1 LLPDRHYLLNLYL
14 CKAWAISWP
23 RLNSIGLDSFF
34 GKCDFIALTP
44 FSLCFSYLHLVH
56 CRYIRA
62 STVVQPHALVL
73 FAAEMAVAP
82 LEPVPQEYVEVDLD
96 DEDAAPIPK
105 PEGGSALFSE
115 PEKPVAVVLDR
126 WLRFQTTAVEA
137 AQLYCLRERLA
148 ATFAYKVK
156 RCLLA
161 FRVKPMVR
169 FCFTALSVGLPFAFS
184 IGFTLFCP

>member
-1 LLPDRHYLLNLYL
+1 
-14 CKAWAISWP
+14 
-23 RLNSIGLDSFF
+23 
-34 GKCDFIALTP
+34 
-44 FSLCFSYLHLVH
+44 
-56 CRYIRA
+56 
-62 STVVQPHALVL
+62 VVQPHALVL

-156 RCLLA
+156 RRLLA
-161 FRVKPMVR
+161 ISAKPMLR
-169 FCFTALSVGLPFAFS
+169 LCFTALPSECLQHYSTLSRLRTLLPFVDPSLCCTSCCSS
-184 IGFTLFCP
+184 ILVQLCRLCPVSQRLKLKPATILNTKPVDSSSLPSPCLTWFFAD